1 MSFDARSLERL
12 KQLGRTLPQ
21 PLPKPEAP
29 ATPAA
34 DTASERRHRVETET
48 DPEALFRELMQVS
61 PDGSVPP
68 HLMERLR
75 QAEASDRE
83 LRRRRALQAAPPT
96 APDAAA
102 ASAPGGGRSGQGR
115 GPRQPQRRG
124 ELRRPLDSETQ
135 ELYTAFQHLLLED
148 DEDTAAD

>member
-75 QAEASDRE
+75 QAEASDR
-83 LRRRRALQAAPPT
+83 ALQAAPPT
-96 APDAAA
+96 APGAAA

-115 GPRQPQRRG
+115 GTRQPQRRG